1 MAGILDTKT
10 RIFDTLITEEGRR
23 QLAAG
28 ELQIK
33 FVSFTDG
40 HTFYQG
46 DTVSGSDDASR
57 RLFLEATS
65 RRQDQITFETDDKG
79 KLIPYNGSSLV
90 MRDGQIISSSVI
102 IPPGDRFASLSSD
115 LLASSIN
122 NYQNLYLLG
131 TDDPFR
137 DSEGFSMSANTASFI
152 VSPTTPLNV
161 DEEVT
166 SISIDDVESFFQ
178 DKRLGHIPN
187 FQYLPPVAFETT
199 RSLGRFPCEGETVPM
214 SYAQI
219 EHHLGSL
226 ESKAVTFYDTS
237 REGNLVSQIF
247 ELAGG
252 RLQKLD
258 IIDFGEFIT
267 NDEDRPTK
275 QVYFAGKVFE
285 DSNGMNTFVNI
296 FTIVFD

>member
-23 QLAAG
+23 QLASG

-65 RRQDQITFETDDKG
+65 RRQDQITFETDDEG
-79 KLIPYNGSSLV
+79 KLVPFNGNSLV

-102 IPPGDRFASLSSD
+102 IPPGDRFASLSAD
-115 LLASSIN
+115 LLASSID
-122 NYQNLYLLG
+122 NYRNLYLLG

-137 DSEGFSMSANTASFI
+137 DAEGFSMSVNTASFI
-152 VSPTTPLNV
+152 ISPTTPLNV
-161 DEEVT
+161 SEEVT

-187 FQYLPPVAFETT
+187 FQHLPPVILETT
-199 RSLGRFPCEGETVPM
+199 RSLGRFPCEGQAVPL

-219 EHHLGSL
+219 ERHLGGL
-226 ESKAVTFYDTS
+226 EFEAVTFYDTS
-237 REGNLVSQIF
+237 RQGNLVSQIF

-258 IIDFGEFIT
+258 IIDFGEFT
-267 NDEDRPTK
+267 TSDAERPTK